1 VLTTTNKGSI
11 YYNETRKER
20 IFDMEYTKLV
30 VEKENG
36 YVVAAINNPPANA
49 LGQGVLRDLNNLLDV
64 CLGDDEV
71 RAIVITGT
79 GEKLFSAGAD
89 ISEFASIQA
98 GNTPKISGHD
108 VFLKIE
114 NYPKPVIAAIQGS
127 AFGGG
132 NELAMSCHL
141 RILSAS
147 AKIGLPEV
155 KLGIIPG
162 WGGTQRLPRLI
173 GKTKALEV
181 MLTGDPLSAEEALS
195 YGLVNKVV
203 PAGQVLSEAKAL
215 AARLAKGAPIAIRE
229 ILKAV
234 TRGLDTTIEEGIKI
248 EQAGSAVVFASEDA
262 KEGATAFFQKR
273 PPDFKGR

>member
-1 VLTTTNKGSI
+1 
-11 YYNETRKER
+11 
-20 IFDMEYTKLV
+20 MEYTKLNV
-30 VEKENG
+30 TREDG
-36 YVVAAINNPPANA
+36 YIVAAINNPPANA
-49 LGQGVLRDLNNLLDV
+49 LGQPVLGDLNNLLDE
-64 CLGDDEV
+64 CLTDDTV

-89 ISEFASIQA
+89 IKEFGSIQG
-98 GNTPKISGHD
+98 GNKPKINGHD

-114 NYPKPVIAAIQGS
+114 NYPKPVIAALQGS

-141 RILSAS
+141 RIMAES
-147 AKIGLPEV
+147 AKVGLPEV

-173 GKTKALEV
+173 GKTRALELI
-181 MLTGDPLSAEEALS
+181 LTGDPLSAEQALN

-203 PAGQVLSEAKAL
+203 PADQVLEEAKKL
-215 AARLAKGAPIAIRE
+215 ASRLAKGAPLAIAQ

-234 TRGLDTTIEEGIKI
+234 TQGLNTTIEEGIKI
-248 EQAGSAVVFASEDA
+248 EQAGSAIVFASEDA
-262 KEGATAFFQKR
+262 KEGSMAFLQKR
-273 PPDFKGR
+273 QPNFKGK

>member
-1 VLTTTNKGSI
+1 
-11 YYNETRKER
+11 
-20 IFDMEYTKLV
+20 MEYTKLQ
-30 VEKENG
+30 VERLDG
-36 YVVAAINNPPANA
+36 YVVAAINHPPANA
-49 LGQGVLRDLNNLLDV
+49 LGQGVLSDLNTLLDES
-64 CLGDDEV
+64 LNDSEV

-89 ISEFASIQA
+89 ITEFAGLQA
-98 GNTPKISGHD
+98 GGKPKINGHD

-141 RILSAS
+141 RILSAA

-181 MLTGDPLSAEEALS
+181 MLTGDPLSAEDALK

-203 PAGQVLSEAKAL
+203 PADAVLTEAKAL
-215 AARLAKGAPIAIRE
+215 AARLAKGAPLAIRE

-234 TRGLDTTIEEGIKI
+234 TQGLNTTIEEGIKI

-262 KEGATAFFQKR
+262 KEGSTAFFQKR
-273 PPDFKGR
+273 PPNFKGK

>member
-1 VLTTTNKGSI
+1 
-11 YYNETRKER
+11 
-20 IFDMEYTKLV
+20 MEYTKLI
-30 VEKENG
+30 VEKQDG
-36 YVVAAINNPPANA
+36 YIVAAINNPPANA
-49 LGQGVLRDLNNLLDV
+49 LGQPVLADLNALLDES
-64 CLGDDEV
+64 LNDKEV
-71 RAIVITGT
+71 RAIVITGS

-89 ISEFASIQA
+89 ITEFASIQA
-98 GNTPKISGHD
+98 GGAPKISGHD

-181 MLTGDPLSAEEALS
+181 MLTGDPLSAEEALN

-203 PAGQVLSEAKAL
+203 PADQVLNEAKAL
-215 AARLAKGAPIAIRE
+215 AAKLAKGAPIAIRE

-234 TRGLDTTIEEGIKI
+234 TQGLNTTIEEGIKI

-262 KEGATAFFQKR
+262 KEGGMAFFQKR
-273 PPDFKGR
+273 PPNFQGK

>member
-1 VLTTTNKGSI
+1 
-11 YYNETRKER
+11 
-20 IFDMEYTKLV
+20 MEYTKIL

-36 YVVAAINNPPANA
+36 HVVATINNPPANA
-49 LGQGVLRDLNNLLDV
+49 LSQVVLSELNNLLDE
-64 CLGDDEV
+64 CLNDDEV
-71 RAIVITGT
+71 RAIVLTGS

-89 ISEFASIQA
+89 ITEFAAIQK
-98 GNTPKISGHD
+98 GNAPKISGHD

-132 NELAMSCHL
+132 NELIMSCHL
-141 RILSAS
+141 RILSSS
-147 AKIGLPEV
+147 AKLGLPEV

-173 GKTKALEV
+173 GKTRALEI
-181 MLTGDPLSAEEALS
+181 MLTGEPLSAEEALS

-203 PAGQVLSEAKAL
+203 PADTVLSGAKAL
-215 AARLAKGAPIAIRE
+215 AAKFAQGAPLAIRE

-234 TRGLDTTIEEGIKI
+234 TKGLDTTLEEGIKI
-248 EQAGSAVVFASEDA
+248 EKAGSAVVFASEDA
-262 KEGATAFFQKR
+262 KEGPMAFFQKR
-273 PPDFKGR
+273 SPNFKGK

>member
-1 VLTTTNKGSI
+1 
-11 YYNETRKER
+11 
-20 IFDMEYTKLV
+20 MQYTKLV
-30 VEKENG
+30 VEKKDG

-49 LGQGVLRDLNNLLDV
+49 LGQGVLGDLNTLLDE
-64 CLGDDEV
+64 CRDDDGV
-71 RAIVITGT
+71 RAIVLTGT

-89 ISEFASIQA
+89 ISEFKSIQA

-114 NYPKPVIAAIQGS
+114 NYPKPVIAALQGS
-127 AFGGG
+127 AYGGG
-132 NELAMSCHL
+132 SELAMSCHL
-141 RILSAS
+141 RILSTTAQM
-147 AKIGLPEV
+147 GLPEV

-195 YGLVNKVV
+195 YGLVNKTV
-203 PAGQVLSEAKAL
+203 PTGQVLQEAEAL

-234 TRGLDTTIEEGIKI
+234 TRGLNTTIEEGIKI

-262 KEGATAFFQKR
+262 KEGAMAFFQKR
-273 PPDFKGR
+273 QPNFKGK

>member
-1 VLTTTNKGSI
+1 
-11 YYNETRKER
+11 
-20 IFDMEYTKLV
+20 MEHTKLI
-30 VEKENG
+30 VEKQDG

-49 LGQGVLRDLNNLLDV
+49 LGQPVLADLNALLDES
-64 CLGDDEV
+64 LNDNEV
-71 RAIVITGT
+71 RAIVITGS

-89 ISEFASIQA
+89 ITEFASIQA
-98 GNTPKISGHD
+98 DGAPKISGHD

-114 NYPKPVIAAIQGS
+114 NYPKPIIAAMQGS

-132 NELAMSCHL
+132 NELSMSCHL

-181 MLTGDPLSAEEALS
+181 MLTGDPLSAEDALS

-203 PAGQVLSEAKAL
+203 PADQVLSEAKTL
-215 AARLAKGAPIAIRE
+215 AAKLAKGAPLAIRE

-234 TRGLDTTIEEGIKI
+234 TQGLNTTIEEGIKI
-248 EQAGSAVVFASEDA
+248 EQAGSAVVFASQDA
-262 KEGATAFFQKR
+262 KEGGMAFFQKR
-273 PPDFKGR
+273 PPNFQGK

>member
-1 VLTTTNKGSI
+1 
-11 YYNETRKER
+11 
-20 IFDMEYTKLV
+20 MEYTKLT

-49 LGQGVLRDLNNLLDV
+49 LGQTVLSELSNLFDECLN
-64 CLGDDEV
+64 DDDV
-71 RAIVITGT
+71 RAIVLTGT
-79 GEKLFSAGAD
+79 GEKLFCGGAD
-89 ISEFASIQA
+89 ISEFSSIQD
-98 GNTPKISGHD
+98 GSKPRISGHD

-114 NYPKPVIAAIQGS
+114 NFPKPVIAAIQGS

-141 RILSAS
+141 RIISAS
-147 AKIGLPEV
+147 AKLGLPEV

-181 MLTGDPLSAEEALS
+181 MLTGDPLSAEEALE

-203 PAGQVLSEAKAL
+203 PADQVLAEAKKL
-215 AARLAKGAPIAIRE
+215 AARLAKGAPIAMRE

-234 TRGLDTTIEEGIKI
+234 NQGLNTNIEEGIKI
-248 EQAGSAVVFASEDA
+248 ERAGSAVVFATEDA
-262 KEGATAFFQKR
+262 KEGPKAFFEKR
-273 PPDFKGR
+273 PPNFKGK

>member
-1 VLTTTNKGSI
+1 
-11 YYNETRKER
+11 
-20 IFDMEYTKLV
+20 MEYTKLL

-49 LGQGVLRDLNNLLDV
+49 LGQGVLLDLNTLLDE
-64 CLGDDEV
+64 CLNDGEV
-71 RAIVITGT
+71 RAIILTGS
-79 GEKLFSAGAD
+79 GEKLFCAGAD
-89 ISEFASIQA
+89 ITEFAAIKA
-98 GNTPKISGHD
+98 GNKPKINAKD
-108 VFLKIE
+108 VFMKIE
-114 NYPKPVIAAIQGS
+114 RYPKPVIAALQGS

-141 RILSAS
+141 RILSES
-147 AKIGLPEV
+147 AIVGLPEV

-181 MLTGDPLSAEEALS
+181 MLTGDPLTAKEALD

-203 PAGQVLSEAKAL
+203 PAGEVMAAAKKL
-215 AARLAKGAPIAIRE
+215 GSKFAKGAPLAIRE

-234 TRGLDTTIEEGIKI
+234 NEGLETSIDEGLKI
-248 EQAGSAVVFASEDA
+248 EQASSAVVFASEDA
-262 KEGATAFFQKR
+262 VEGGKAFFEKR
-273 PPDFKGR
+273 PPNFKGI

>member
-1 VLTTTNKGSI
+1 
-11 YYNETRKER
+11 
-20 IFDMEYTKLV
+20 MEYTKLT
-30 VEKENG
+30 VEKQDG

-49 LGQGVLRDLNNLLDV
+49 LSQAVLAELNSLLDE
-64 CLGDDEV
+64 CLNDDEV
-71 RAIVITGT
+71 RVIVLTGT

-89 ISEFASIQA
+89 IKEFASIRA
-98 GNTPKISGHD
+98 GNKPRISGHD

-114 NYPKPVIAAIQGS
+114 NYPKPVIAAMQGS

-147 AKIGLPEV
+147 AKVGLPEV

-181 MLTGDPLSAEEALS
+181 MLTGDPLTAEEALQ

-203 PAGQVLSEAKAL
+203 PAEQVLPEARAL
-215 AARLAKGAPIAIRE
+215 AARLAKGAPIAMRE
-229 ILKAV
+229 ILMAV
-234 TRGLDTTIEEGIKI
+234 TRGLNTSLEEGIKI

-262 KEGATAFFQKR
+262 REGATAFLEKR
-273 PPDFKGR
+273 PPNFKGR

>member
-1 VLTTTNKGSI
+1 MGYS
-11 YYNETRKER
+11 
-20 IFDMEYTKLV
+20 KLL
-30 VEKENG
+30 VEEENG
-36 YVVAAINNPPANA
+36 YLVATINNPPANA
-49 LGQGVLRDLNNLLDV
+49 LSQPVLLDINQLLDK
-64 CLGDDEV
+64 CLEDDRV
-71 RAIVITGT
+71 RAIVITGA

-89 ISEFASIQA
+89 IKEFAALQA
-98 GNTPKISGHD
+98 GEKPQVNGHD
-108 VFLKIE
+108 VFSKIE
-114 NYPKPVIAAIQGS
+114 NYPKPVIAAVQGS

-141 RILSAS
+141 RIMSES

-181 MLTGDPLSAEEALS
+181 MLTGDFLTSQDALN

-203 PAGQVLSEAKAL
+203 PAKKVLSEAKAL
-215 AARLAKGAPIAIRE
+215 AARLAKGAPLAIRE

-234 TRGLDTTIEEGIKI
+234 TKGLNTTIEEGIKL

-262 KEGATAFFQKR
+262 REGAEAFFRKS
-273 PPDFKGR
+273 PPNFKGK

>member
-1 VLTTTNKGSI
+1 
-11 YYNETRKER
+11 
-20 IFDMEYTKLV
+20 MEYTKLL
-30 VEKENG
+30 VEKQDG
-36 YVVAAINNPPANA
+36 YIVAAINNPPANA
-49 LGQGVLRDLNNLLDV
+49 LGQGVLADLNLLLDT
-64 CLGDDEV
+64 CLNDDEV
-71 RAIVITGT
+71 RAIVLTGS

-89 ISEFASIQA
+89 ITEFASMQK
-98 GNTPKISGHD
+98 GNTPRISGHD

-114 NYPKPVIAAIQGS
+114 NYPKVIIAALQGS

-181 MLTGDPLSAEEALS
+181 MLTGDPLTPEEALS

-203 PAGQVLSEAKAL
+203 PAEQVLPEAKAL
-215 AARLAKGAPIAIRE
+215 AGRLAKGAPLAMRE

-234 TRGLDTTIEEGIKI
+234 TLGLNTNIEEGIKI
-248 EQAGSAVVFASEDA
+248 EKAGSAVVFASEDA
-262 KEGATAFFQKR
+262 KEGSTAFFQKR
-273 PPDFKGR
+273 QPDFKGR